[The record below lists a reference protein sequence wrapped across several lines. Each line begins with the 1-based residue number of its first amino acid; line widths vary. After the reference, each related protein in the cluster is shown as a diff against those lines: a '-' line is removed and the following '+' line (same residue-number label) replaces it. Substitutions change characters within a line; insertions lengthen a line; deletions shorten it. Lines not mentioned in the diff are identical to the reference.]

1 MNETGLAGFF
11 DEMQKIGA
19 LSDKGAEL
27 PVPAKPGEVKPPIRP
42 KQLKAKVINPQ
53 SMKGKLTNYTRSN
66 VEAPGTDVT
75 ITAHQKAATPP
86 PIRV

>member
-1 MNETGLAGFF
+1 MNETELAGFF
-11 DEMQKIGA
+11 DEITKISA
-19 LSDKGAEL
+19 LSTQGTEL
-27 PVPAKPGEVKPPIRP
+27 PPPAKPGEVKPPVRP

-53 SMKGKLTNYTRSN
+53 SMKGKNTNYTRSN

>member
-1 MNETGLAGFF
+1 MTETRLAAFF
-11 DEMQKIGA
+11 DEIQKIAA
-19 LSDKGAEL
+19 LSTSYEVKT
-27 PVPAKPGEVKPPIRP
+27 PSKPGEVKQPVKPAD
-42 KQLKAKVINPQ
+42 LKAKVIKP
-53 SMKGKLTNYTRSN
+53 GKTGESTNYTRSN

>member
-11 DEMQKIGA
+11 DEIDKFAA
-19 LSDKGAEL
+19 LSTGTEL
-27 PVPAKPGEVKPPIRP
+27 STPAKPGEVKPPIRP
-42 KQLKAKVINPQ
+42 KQLKPKVINPQ
-53 SMKGKLTNYTRSN
+53 SMRGKLTNYTRSN

-75 ITAHQKAATPP
+75 ITAHQKVATPP